1 MALKGA
7 WGAPASIRV
16 RLGAAL
22 AIALLPVLLLG
33 VIQSVVAFQKDSDAR
48 RDILVR
54 AAQLSAATAR
64 ARIEAGVVVLETVSP
79 QAVGLQCAQRL
90 SQTAAQLHG
99 YANLIRFDRTGN
111 VVCSANGALPDAK
124 RRESDWFMRL
134 SRGEKI
140 VVTRASPAQFGA
152 DPAVLAAVRAE
163 DQDGGYDGAM
173 AAVIRLSSLRPDVS
187 GTALPQATEVALV
200 DAAGKLVNHTDPLA
214 FPALPRDWRTQARG
228 GGAFMYSARDTRGV
242 DRVYAVAPLTGTDL
256 FVALSA
262 PSQDLMSWTQVN
274 LLSSVVPPLL
284 AFFLALGAVWVVTEQ
299 VVVRWLHYLQ
309 RVAAIYAKGRFSVRA
324 VHARRAPPEIREL
337 GETLDLMADAI
348 VARDHTLHDN
358 LAQKDDLMRE
368 IHHRVK
374 NNLQIISSLVS
385 MQQRALTDEAARS
398 AMLDTRQRI
407 SALALVYRALYQ
419 GPDLRQVDLRS
430 FLEELTA
437 QLVVPESAYG
447 HVVKTDLSADQ
458 LIIDPDKL
466 APLALFSVEAITNA
480 QKHAFAGRGGELSVH
495 FRVRDNEASLEISDT
510 GGDGVDAPPS
520 LGEGVGRTLMTA
532 FARQLGG
539 RAEFEANA
547 RRGLTARLIF
557 PAPPQDQIAQPLVAA
572 KLKRNQHVG

>member
-1 MALKGA
+1 MAFKGV

-33 VIQSVVAFQKDSDAR
+33 VIQSVLAFHKDAEIR
-48 RDILVR
+48 RDTLVR
-54 AAQLSAATAR
+54 AAQLSAGTAR
-64 ARIEAGVVVLETVSP
+64 ARIESGVVVLETITP
-79 QAVGLQCAQRL
+79 RAVGLQCAQRL
-90 SQTAAQLHG
+90 AQATSRLSG
-99 YANLIRFDRTGN
+99 YANLIRYDRTGR
-111 VVCSANGALPDAK
+111 VVCAANAALPDAH
-124 RRESDWFMRL
+124 RRDADWFTRVG
-134 SRGEKI
+134 RGDPL

-152 DPAVLAAVRAE
+152 DPAVLAVVPARDDA
-163 DQDGGYDGAM
+163 GAFDGAM
-173 AAVIRLSSLRPDVS
+173 AAVIRLTSLRPDI
-187 GTALPQATEVALV
+187 GGALPQDTEVAV
-200 DAAGKLVNHTDPLA
+200 ADEGGRIINQTDPLA
-214 FPALPRDWRTQARG
+214 FASLAPDWQVHAKAK
-228 GGAFMYSARDTRGV
+228 GAYLFTARDTRGLS
-242 DRVYAVAPLTGTDL
+242 RVYAVAPLVGDDL
-256 FVALSA
+256 YVILSSPA
-262 PSQDLMSWTQVN
+262 QGLASWTEGN
-274 LLSSVVPPLL
+274 LLSSVIPPLL
-284 AFFLALGAVWVVTEQ
+284 AFLLALGAVWIVTEQ

-309 RVAAIYAKGRFSVRA
+309 RVAAIYARGRFSVRA
-324 VHARRAPPEIREL
+324 VHARHAPPEIREL
-337 GETLDLMADAI
+337 GETLDLMAETI
-348 VARDHTLHDN
+348 VERDQALHDN

-385 MQQRALTDEAARS
+385 MQQRALTDASAKS

-419 GPDLRQVDLRS
+419 GPDLRHVDLKT
-430 FLEELTA
+430 FLEDLTA
-437 QLVVPESAYG
+437 QLVVPESAHG
-447 HVVKTDLSADQ
+447 HVVKTELSADQ

-495 FRVRDNEASLEISDT
+495 FRVRDNEATLEISDA
-510 GGDGVDAPPS
+510 GGDPRDETPR

-557 PAPPQDQIAQPLVAA
+557 PAPPQDSAPVPPPPS
-572 KLKRNQHVG
+572 KLKRNQR

>member
-1 MALKGA
+1 MAFKGA

-33 VIQSVVAFQKDSDAR
+33 VIQSVLAFQKDADIR
-48 RDILVR
+48 RDTLVR

-64 ARIEAGVVVLETVSP
+64 ARIESGVVVLDTITP
-79 QAVGLQCAQRL
+79 RAVGLQCAQRL
-90 SQTAAQLHG
+90 AQATSRLSG
-99 YANLIRFDRTGN
+99 YANLIRFDRTGR
-111 VVCSANGALPDAK
+111 VACSANGALPDPE
-124 RRESDWFMRL
+124 RRDTDWFARV
-134 SRGEKI
+134 SRGEQL

-152 DPAVLAAVRAE
+152 DPAVLAVVPARDEA
-163 DQDGGYDGAM
+163 GAFDGAM
-173 AAVIRLSSLRPDVS
+173 AAVIRLTSLRPDIA
-187 GTALPQATEVALV
+187 GGALPDDTEVAIA
-200 DAAGKLVNHTDPLA
+200 DEGGRIVNQTDPLA
-214 FPALPRDWRTQARG
+214 FPSMARDWQAQATAK
-228 GGAFMYSARDTRGV
+228 GAFMFTANDSRGIS
-242 DRVYAVAPLTGTDL
+242 RVYAVAPLVSDDL
-256 FVALSA
+256 YVILSSPA
-262 PSQDLMSWTQVN
+262 QGLASWTQVN
-274 LLSSVVPPLL
+274 LLSNVVPPLL
-284 AFFLALGAVWVVTEQ
+284 AFLLALGAVWIVTEQ

-309 RVAAIYAKGRFSVRA
+309 RVAAIYARGRFSVRA
-324 VHARRAPPEIREL
+324 VHASQAPPEIREL
-337 GETLDLMADAI
+337 GETLDLMAETI
-348 VARDHTLHDN
+348 VERDQALHDN
-358 LAQKDDLMRE
+358 LAHKDDLMRE

-385 MQQRALTDEAARS
+385 MQQRALTDPSAKS

-419 GPDLRQVDLRS
+419 GPDLRQVDLKA
-430 FLEELTA
+430 FLEDLTA

-447 HVVKTDLSADQ
+447 HVVKTELSADQ

-480 QKHAFAGRGGELSVH
+480 QKHAFAGRGGELGVH
-495 FRVRDNEASLEISDT
+495 FRVRDSEATLEISDA
-510 GGDGVDAPPS
+510 GGDDRDEIPR

-539 RAEFEANA
+539 RAEFEAND

-557 PAPPQDQIAQPLVAA
+557 PAPPRDAA
-572 KLKRNQHVG
+572 PFPSPPGKLKRNQR

>member
-1 MALKGA
+1 MAFKGA

-22 AIALLPVLLLG
+22 AIALLPVLVLG
-33 VIQSVVAFQKDSDAR
+33 VIQSVLAYQKDADIR
-48 RDILVR
+48 RDTLVR

-64 ARIEAGVVVLETVSP
+64 ARIESGVVVLETITP
-79 QAVGLQCAQRL
+79 RAVGLQCAQRL
-90 SQTAAQLHG
+90 SQATSRLSG
-99 YANLIRFDRTGN
+99 YANLIRFDATGR
-111 VVCSANGALPDAK
+111 VVCSANGALPDPN
-124 RRESDWFMRL
+124 RRDSDWF
-134 SRGEKI
+134 SRVSHGEPL

-152 DPAVLAAVRAE
+152 DPAVLAAVPAHDE
-163 DQDGGYDGAM
+163 NGAFDGAM
-173 AAVIRLSSLRPDVS
+173 TAVIRLTSLRPEIA
-187 GTALPQATEVALV
+187 GGALPRDTEVAIA
-200 DAAGKLVNHTDPLA
+200 DEAGRIVNQTDPLA
-214 FPALPRDWRTQARG
+214 FSSLAHDWRAQAKAK
-228 GGAFMYSARDTRGV
+228 GAVMFTADDTRGV
-242 DRVYAVAPLTGTDL
+242 SRVYAVAPLVGDDL
-256 FVALSA
+256 YVILSSPA
-262 PSQDLMSWTQVN
+262 QGLASWTEVN

-284 AFFLALGAVWVVTEQ
+284 AFLLALGAVWIVTEQ

-309 RVAAIYAKGRFSVRA
+309 RVAAIYARGRFSVRA
-324 VHARRAPPEIREL
+324 VHAHQAPPEIREL
-337 GETLDLMADAI
+337 GETLDLMADTI
-348 VARDHTLHDN
+348 VERDQALHDHQ
-358 LAQKDDLMRE
+358 AQKDDLMRE

-385 MQQRALTDEAARS
+385 MQQRALTDASAKS

-419 GPDLRQVDLRS
+419 GPDLRHVDLKT
-430 FLEELTA
+430 FLEDLTA

-447 HVVKTDLSADQ
+447 HVVKTQQTPDQ

-495 FRVRDNEASLEISDT
+495 FRVRDHVATLEISDA
-510 GGDGVDAPPS
+510 GGSDPDANPS

-539 RAEFEANA
+539 RAEFEANE

-557 PAPPQDQIAQPLVAA
+557 PAPPQDAA
-572 KLKRNQHVG
+572 PFPAPPGKLKRNQRRD